1 MSCFGNKLSIYD
13 FISGLYRKRSS
24 RKGDAGAAAMREF
37 RSPDGGRR
45 TRSQRQRT
53 TSNYCHVDL
62 IDDTGSPSHAN
73 GWHASQGHGHCGEVE
88 GRNLYQDGETFP
100 GRREGVSLKPT
111 MDVNANTEPAED
123 ETGVETSE
131 RKNMY
136 FILEPEAGVVK
147 QRGVLFLTDRQGRD
161 LHQHGDD
168 ERTKP
173 EDRAGSRNGHH
184 VDDGPRDTDPCFEKV
199 QKVGRSSPHS
209 GKPQSGQAPQ
219 EGTDRPVS
227 THLDDGPMDTDPC
240 YAKVQKVGRLSPP
253 SSKPQFE
260 QASQRKT
267 DRPATYGDYETVD
280 FVSDEGTDRPVS
292 THLDDAPRDTDP
304 CYAKVQKVGRLSPHS
319 GKPQTSQGKTDRPT
333 TYGDYETVVFVSDE
347 GTDRQ
352 VSTAHL
358 LDDAPRDTDPCY
370 AKVQKVGR
378 LSPHSG
384 KPQRG
389 QAPQQRTDRSATY
402 GDYET
407 VDFVSDED
415 STKGVKLKA
424 TSEKSQGQLPS
435 VTGVKPNPS
444 SALSAAVPGAGDLDA
459 DGDELIMV
467 DNVVYESAD
476 SVLRSFGQTN
486 VQTDDDNEDS
496 GDNHDDLIMV
506 DNVVYESAD
515 SVLSGFRQTNVET
528 DELIMVD
535 NVVYESADSVLGG
548 FGQTNVQPDDDNED
562 GGDNHDDLIMVD
574 NVAYESSASLQ
585 HADSCQTGP
594 GLQNAQWNSA
604 NTDDDGGYD
613 DELVMVDNVIYESSA
628 SLQHTDSR
636 QADPGPQA
644 APWNDANGD
653 GNDSKDDE
661 LVMWDNVAYESS
673 ASLQHTDSRLPG
685 SGLQPAHKDTSK
697 IDVDKHHDDDD
708 DDDVMIDNVAYE
720 SADSL
725 SLNSGGDSGRGGT
738 KTEPSLDQ
746 KRGTSGDEDDTKDDD
761 GDGEYVTI
769 DSLYKAPPPQG
780 RHEGRRQRNEKGHTH
795 KGAADRVTGD
805 NDDDDVMKD
814 NDVYQSS
821 SGFNSDE
828 IYGPRD
834 CSNPTTVR
842 TDGAEKNIFD
852 LSDGEGDNSDDD
864 IYISSSAV
872 TGGLE
877 PSRV

>member
-1 MSCFGNKLSIYD
+1 
-13 FISGLYRKRSS
+13 
-24 RKGDAGAAAMREF
+24 MREF

-53 TSNYCHVDL
+53 SSNYYHVDL
-62 IDDTGSPSHAN
+62 IDDTGPPPHAN
-73 GWHASQGHGHCGEVE
+73 GWHASQGHGHCGEDE
-88 GRNLYQDGETFP
+88 GRNLHQDGETFP
-100 GRREGVSLKPT
+100 GRCEGVSLKPT

-131 RKNMY
+131 RKNVY

-147 QRGVLFLTDRQGRD
+147 QHGVLFLTDRQGRD

-168 ERTKP
+168 GKTKP

-184 VDDGPRDTDPCFEKV
+184 VDDGPRDTDPGFEKV

-227 THLDDGPMDTDPC
+227 IHVDDGPMDTDPC

-253 SSKPQFE
+253 SSKPQFG
-260 QASQRKT
+260 QASQGKT

-292 THLDDAPRDTDP
+292 THVDDAPRDTDPCYAKVQKVGRLSPHSSKPQTSQGKTDRPATHGDYETVDFVSDEGTDRHVSTAHHLDDAPRDTDP

-319 GKPQTSQGKTDRPT
+319 GKPQS
-333 TYGDYETVVFVSDE
+333 
-347 GTDRQ
+347 
-352 VSTAHL
+352 
-358 LDDAPRDTDPCY
+358 
-370 AKVQKVGR
+370 
-378 LSPHSG
+378 
-384 KPQRG
+384 G
-389 QAPQQRTDRSATY
+389 QASQQRTDRSATY

-407 VDFVSDED
+407 VGFVSDED

-435 VTGVKPNPS
+435 VTGVNRNPS

-476 SVLRSFGQTN
+476 SVLRGFGQTN
-486 VQTDDDNEDS
+486 VQTDDDNEDG

-515 SVLSGFRQTNVET
+515 NVLSGFRQTNVET

-548 FGQTNVQPDDDNED
+548 FGQANVQPDDDNED

-673 ASLQHTDSRLPG
+673 ASLQHTDSRSPG
-685 SGLQPAHKDTSK
+685 SGLQPVHKDTSK
-697 IDVDKHHDDDD
+697 IDVDKHRE

-725 SLNSGGDSGRGGT
+725 GLNSSCESRRGGN

-769 DSLYKAPPPQG
+769 DSLYKAPPTQG

-852 LSDGEGDNSDDD
+852 LSDGERDDSDDD